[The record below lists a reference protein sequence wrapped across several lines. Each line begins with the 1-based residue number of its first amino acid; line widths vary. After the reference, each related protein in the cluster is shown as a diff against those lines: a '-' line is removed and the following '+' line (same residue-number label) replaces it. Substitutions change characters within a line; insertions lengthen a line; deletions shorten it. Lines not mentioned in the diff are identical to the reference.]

1 MQRARNAPSRRPT
14 DGSCP
19 NATDSRGA
27 VLHSRLN
34 FVAKFALQLVSDA
47 KNAVTRQKRRAQF
60 HHPVHLSHHTQGSH
74 EIFITAGCIDCHARP
89 GRLRKNHC
97 CSSCHRTGG
106 GRSWPGRARR
116 ALRVRRVRPA
126 TRAAR
131 WPFQALQV
139 QPVPPA
145 RRVLQAMT
153 VPRVRPRV
161 RQVQPALLARR
172 VTPAPPVPRATPVLR
187 AKRATP

>member
-1 MQRARNAPSRRPT
+1 MTPARVGQLQACPNAARPKRAFAPRPT

-19 NATDSRGA
+19 NMTDSRGA

-60 HHPVHLSHHTQGSH
+60 HHPVRLSHHTQGSH

-106 GRSWPGRARR
+106 GRSWPGRPGGRYGCDGCDRR
-116 ALRVRRVRPA
+116 HGQHGGRSRRYRCN
-126 TRAAR
+126 RCH
-131 WPFQALQV
+131 
-139 QPVPPA
+139 
-145 RRVLQAMT
+145 RRDGFFRL
-153 VPRVRPRV
+153 
-161 RQVQPALLARR
+161 
-172 VTPAPPVPRATPVLR
+172 
-187 AKRATP
+187 